1 VHWTKTDDKHYPETA
16 KLVCSACKHEWTE
29 QERRDAIARKGGI
42 RWRQTREFLCCG
54 EEQKPEQWE
63 WDEDNQIDRARCKH
77 CNAKA
82 VNNQHAGFHIS
93 KLCAPQISIV
103 EIAQRF
109 IAAKHSSEEETATF
123 YNTVLGE
130 AYKAS
135 SAKIVAPNIL
145 AARAEDYAT
154 EVPKDVVL
162 LTFASDVQYGGSANE
177 GRFEVEVVGWGL
189 GDESWS
195 IAHEVLHGNPQHP
208 DSWLRLDAI
217 LDRPFKHELGFEM
230 FVMGGCIDSGGSSN
244 PQEVHQ
250 FCRSRNNLWAI
261 KGRSE
266 RGGTWGPIWPPRKK
280 VKKWR
285 GGNDAPVMVGVNTG
299 KRWVQ
304 RRLEIE
310 SPGPGYCHFP
320 RGRPVAYFEQFS
332 AEEEITENR
341 AGSLIRRFR
350 QIPGRANEALDL
362 RVYNVAALLALRE
375 ERGITVES
383 LHAKMM
389 DHLERKK
396 G

>member
-1 VHWTKTDDKHYPETA
+1 MRSISKVFAGEIDKFEPLPSEGRPLALAEERMATFPNSLSIRACSPTWAETSEITRSYNESDKRKPFCKCPACGTFENWSFFRNVHWTKTDDKHYPETA

-189 GDESWS
+189 GMNRGQSRTKS
-195 IAHEVLHGNPQHP
+195 CTAIHSTRTRGF
-208 DSWLRLDAI
+208 DS
-217 LDRPFKHELGFEM
+217 M
-230 FVMGGCIDSGGSSN
+230 
-244 PQEVHQ
+244 
-250 FCRSRNNLWAI
+250 
-261 KGRSE
+261 
-266 RGGTWGPIWPPRKK
+266 
-280 VKKWR
+280 
-285 GGNDAPVMVGVNTG
+285 
-299 KRWVQ
+299 
-304 RRLEIE
+304 
-310 SPGPGYCHFP
+310 
-320 RGRPVAYFEQFS
+320 
-332 AEEEITENR
+332 
-341 AGSLIRRFR
+341 RF
-350 QIPGRANEALDL
+350 
-362 RVYNVAALLALRE
+362 
-375 ERGITVES
+375 
-383 LHAKMM
+383 
-389 DHLERKK
+389 
-396 G
+396 